1 VFKNNRFQL
10 AILLFVAM
18 LVIAACQPAEPEAT
32 PEPEDQTAV
41 VEAAGTMQLVSDRGS
56 LICGVNQEL
65 FGFGYLDPDTSEI
78 VGFDVE
84 FCRAFAIAI
93 FGAATPETLQLS
105 PQTAQTRLPAVATGE
120 IDVLVR
126 NTTWT
131 LSRDTEAGLD
141 FGPTNFYDGQSIM
154 VRADEGLDSWEALG
168 GTTICTTTGTTTEK
182 NITDQM
188 DERGL
193 AYELLQFES
202 TADTNSAF
210 IDGRCD
216 VQTSDRS
223 QLEALRAASAD
234 PADFFVWASTF
245 SKEPLGP
252 VYRQN
257 DSEWGDIINW
267 TVYGMIQAEELGID
281 SMNIDT
287 FLRADGESD
296 DDYIGR
302 VGAQVARVVDS
313 SLGLGGLLGLEND
326 FLVEVIRQVGNYGEV
341 YDRFFNE
348 DGPLPIERGPN
359 ELWTTGGL
367 IYAPAWR

>member
-1 VFKNNRFQL
+1 MLRKRTLVTVTALLVFTLFSGVIVVSGQEGGTL
-10 AILLFVAM
+10 AMVR
-18 LVIAACQPAEPEAT
+18 
-32 PEPEDQTAV
+32 
-41 VEAAGTMQLVSDRGS
+41 DRGR

-78 VGFDVE
+78 VGFDVD
-84 FCRAFAIAI
+84 FCKAFAVAI
-93 FGAATPETLQLS
+93 FGEATSETLELS
-105 PQTAQTRLPAVATGE
+105 PQTAQTRLTAVASGE
-120 IDVLVR
+120 VDVLVR

-154 VRADEGLDSWEALG
+154 VRAGEGLDTWEDLD

-182 NITDQM
+182 NITDAM
-188 DERGL
+188 EDRGL
-193 AYELLQFES
+193 SYELLPFES

-210 IDGRCD
+210 MDGRCD

-234 PADFFVWASTF
+234 PAAYVVWTLTF

-257 DSEWGDIINW
+257 DSQWADVINW
-267 TVYGMIQAEELGID
+267 TVFAMIEAEEQGIN
-281 SMNIDT
+281 SMNLGE
-287 FLRADGESD
+287 FLRQDGESD
-296 DDYIGR
+296 DDYTAR
-302 VGAQVARVVDS
+302 VGAQVARIVDPA
-313 SLGLGGLLGLEND
+313 LGLGGLLGLDND
-326 FLVEVIRQVGNYGEV
+326 FAARVIAQIGNYGEV
-341 YDRFFNE
+341 YDRYFNL
-348 DGPLPIERGPN
+348 DGPLPIARGPN
-359 ELWTTGGL
+359 ELWTNGGL

>member
-1 VFKNNRFQL
+1 MLRNRRSLLVLVTALL
-10 AILLFVAM
+10 ALSLFSGA
-18 LVIAACQPAEPEAT
+18 LVVSGQEQST
-32 PEPEDQTAV
+32 LD
-41 VEAAGTMQLVSDRGS
+41 LVRDRGR

-65 FGFGYLDPDTSEI
+65 FGFGYLDPETSEI
-78 VGFDVE
+78 TGFDVE
-84 FCRAFAIAI
+84 FCRAFAVAI
-93 FGAATPETLQLS
+93 FGEASSDTLELS

-120 IDVLVR
+120 VDVLVR

-154 VRADEGLDSWEALG
+154 VRAGEGLETWEDLDGA
-168 GTTICTTTGTTTEK
+168 TICTTTGTTTEK

-193 AYELLQFES
+193 TYELLQFES

-210 IDGRCD
+210 MDGRCD

-223 QLEALRAASAD
+223 QLEALRAASPD
-234 PADFFVWASTF
+234 PAAYYVWPTTF

-257 DSEWGDIINW
+257 DSQWADVINW
-267 TVYGMIQAEELGID
+267 TVFGMIQAEELGID
-281 SMNIDT
+281 SSNVDD
-287 FLRADGESD
+287 FLRQDGESD
-296 DDYIGR
+296 DDYIAR
-302 VGAQVARVVDS
+302 VGAQVARVLDAD
-313 SLGLGGLLGLEND
+313 LGLGGLLGLNND
-326 FLVEVIRQVGNYGEV
+326 FMVEVLRQVGNYGEV
-341 YDRFFNE
+341 YERYFAA

-359 ELWTTGGL
+359 ELWLNGGL

>member
-1 VFKNNRFQL
+1 MFRNRRNLVMVTVLVVL
-10 AILLFVAM
+10 ALFSGLFVVAAQDGGTLAM
-18 LVIAACQPAEPEAT
+18 
-32 PEPEDQTAV
+32 
-41 VEAAGTMQLVSDRGS
+41 VSERGR

-78 VGFDVE
+78 TGFDVD

-93 FGAATPETLQLS
+93 FGTDEGTLEVS

-126 NTTWT
+126 NTTYT
-131 LSRDTEAGLD
+131 LTRDTEAGLD

-154 VRADEGLDSWEALG
+154 VRAGEGLDTWEDLG
-168 GTTICTTTGTTTEK
+168 GTTICTTSGTTTER
-182 NITDQM
+182 NITDAM
-188 DERGL
+188 EERGL
-193 AYELLQFES
+193 TYELLQFES
-202 TADTNSAF
+202 TADTNSGF
-210 IDGRCD
+210 MDGRCD

-234 PADFFVWASTF
+234 PAAYSVWALTF

-257 DSEWGDIINW
+257 DSEWADVINW
-267 TVYGMIQAEELGID
+267 TVFGMIQAEEMGIN
-281 SMNIDT
+281 SGNIDE

-296 DDYIGR
+296 DDYIAR
-302 VGAQVARVVDS
+302 VGAQVARVVDADM
-313 SLGLGGLLGLEND
+313 GIGDLLGLEKD
-326 FLVEVIRQVGNYGEV
+326 FMVEVIRQVGNYGEV
-341 YDRFFNE
+341 YELYFAL
-348 DGPLPIERGPN
+348 DGPLPIVRGPN
-359 ELWTTGGL
+359 ELWNNGGL